1 MFNKLP
7 GHKILVLGNHDQ
19 NNYDFKLKQITYT
32 ELEEKINRFVEILY
46 QNEEYSI
53 VKSNTKYGLNVYDLI
68 VLEADA
74 VSDDEFIYQ

>member
-1 MFNKLP
+1 M
-7 GHKILVLGNHDQ
+7 KIRCNNCYRVLN
-19 NNYDFKLKQITYT
+19 
-32 ELEEKINRFVEILY
+32 

-74 VSDDEFIYQ
+74 VSDNEFIYE